1 MRLKGLPHPEVGQVG
16 EASKVPVF
24 SAGFARGLAVNRE
37 KSGMVA
43 GFIFSVFSWA
53 IFFFFFFTG
62 KRNCDKIERG

>member
-43 GFIFSVFSWA
+43 GFIFSVFSWV
-53 IFFFFFFTG
+53 FFFFLLERETVI
-62 KRNCDKIERG
+62 KKIERG